1 MRAGQVWVGAC
12 KKAQQTQLNLE
23 WLFFNQ
29 ILAVLKLKLQKPFLL
44 KTITP
49 CFHNISVPCTC
60 KLTMNRDCKSKYP
73 IKKKKSTVVVSF
85 QIRYSFQY
93 STVRPVKIPCWACIF
108 HLKEDHS
115 HVPFPRKIVESCLKV
130 PSNLFYFSFIASTH
144 LLHLFLPY
152 FLSFLKQK
160 ILNKAV
166 WSTFCGS
173 SSIVLALLC
182 SPHSPACEEMQLME
196 LHDGHQ
202 SGFPWKGGLIKL
214 DEKF

>member
-1 MRAGQVWVGAC
+1 MVIFQSNTSCIKIKVAETFFWKPLHPVSTISLYPALASLLWTGIVSLNI
-12 KKAQQTQLNLE
+12 QL
-23 WLFFNQ
+23 
-29 ILAVLKLKLQKPFLL
+29 
-44 KTITP
+44 
-49 CFHNISVPCTC
+49 
-60 KLTMNRDCKSKYP
+60 
-73 IKKKKSTVVVSF
+73 KKKKSTVVVSF
-85 QIRYSFQY
+85 QIRYRFQY
-93 STVRPVKIPCWACIF
+93 STVPPVKIPCWACIF

-115 HVPFPRKIVESCLKV
+115 HIPFPRKIVESCLKV

-173 SSIVLALLC
+173 SSIVLAFLC
-182 SPHSPACEEMQLME
+182 SPHSPTCEEMQLME